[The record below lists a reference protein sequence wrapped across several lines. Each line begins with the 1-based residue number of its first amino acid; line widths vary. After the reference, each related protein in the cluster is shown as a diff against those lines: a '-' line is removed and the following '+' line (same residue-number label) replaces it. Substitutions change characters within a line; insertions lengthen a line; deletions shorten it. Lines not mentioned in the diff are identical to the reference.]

1 MTNFIFSAF
10 LWLHTEA
17 AYRKEEMDYL
27 KDRFRPCYVVQ
38 DPVSFCVDPFDQT
51 LLFVYSPPLSSLSA
65 PTAVPI
71 KPAPSN
77 SRSDA
82 SSRNEAALVERE
94 AKALRRLMSKPRP

>member
-1 MTNFIFSAF
+1 MTDFIFSAF

-38 DPVSFCVDPFDQT
+38 NPVSFCVDPFDQT
-51 LLFVYSPPLSSLSA
+51 LLFVYSPPLSSSPA

-71 KPAPSN
+71 RPAPSN
-77 SRSDA
+77 SRLAA
-82 SSRNEAALVERE
+82 SFRNEATSVERE
-94 AKALRRLMSKPRP
+94 AKALSLLISKPRP